1 MTEFSGR
8 ETVCEIFA
16 NLFGVAPPIV
26 VRAPGRVNLI
36 GEHTDYNEG
45 FVLPMAIDRATWIA
59 LRARDD
65 DRVMLHSLEQKEA
78 TEFCLTNLEKG
89 PVSWSEYLKGVAWAL
104 REEGYEISGW
114 EGVSACEVPMGAG
127 LSSSASFE
135 LAVARAFAE
144 VGEFAWDPTKM
155 ARLCQKAENE
165 WVGVNC
171 GIMDQMISAIG
182 VEDHAVLIDC
192 RDLSTE
198 AVPLPAGAA
207 VVVMDTGTRRGL
219 VDSAYNERRRECEKA
234 AQFFGV
240 KALRDVSLDDFEA
253 KSAGLD
259 EITRRRARHAVTE
272 NDRTQRAAAA
282 MKAGQA
288 ELLGELIDQSHE
300 SMRDDFEISSAQ
312 LDIMVRLAR
321 ESAGCF
327 GARLTGGGFAGCALA
342 LVKDEAAS
350 SFIDEVSR
358 RYAEAT
364 GLAPQLYLCRAS
376 NGAECL
382 S

>member
-1 MTEFSGR
+1 MTELSGR

-59 LRARDD
+59 LRPRDD
-65 DRVMLHSLEQKEA
+65 DTVRLHSLEQKEA
-78 TEFCLTNLEKG
+78 TEFSLTNLEKG
-89 PVSWSEYLKGVAWAL
+89 PVSWSEYPKGVAWAL
-104 REEGYEISGW
+104 REEGYELSGW
-114 EGVSACEVPMGAG
+114 EGVSTCEVPMGAG

-135 LAVARAFAE
+135 LAVARAFVE
-144 VGEFAWDPTKM
+144 VGDFAWDPKKM

-182 VEDHAVLIDC
+182 EEDHAVLIDC

-198 AVPLPAGAA
+198 TVPLPAGAA

-219 VDSAYNERRRECEKA
+219 VDSAYNARRRECEKA

-240 KALRDVSLDDFEA
+240 KSLRDVSRDDFAA

-259 EITRRRARHAVTE
+259 EVTRRRARHVVTE
-272 NDRTQRAAAA
+272 NDRTQRAALA

-288 ELLGELIDQSHE
+288 ELLGELIDQSHA
-300 SMRDDFEISSAQ
+300 SMRDDFEISSAP
-312 LDIMVRLAR
+312 LDAMVSFAR
-321 ESAGCF
+321 ESADCF
-327 GARLTGGGFAGCALA
+327 GARLTGAGFAGCALA

-364 GLAPQLYLCRAS
+364 SLAPQLYLCRAS

>member
-1 MTEFSGR
+1 MTELSGR

-59 LRARDD
+59 LRRRDD
-65 DRVMLHSLEQKEA
+65 DTVRLHSLEQKEA
-78 TEFCLTNLEKG
+78 TEFSLTNLEKG
-89 PVSWSEYLKGVAWAL
+89 PVSWSEYPKGVAWAL
-104 REEGYEISGW
+104 CEEGYEISGW
-114 EGVSACEVPMGAG
+114 EGVSTCEVPMGAG

-135 LAVARAFAE
+135 LAVARAFVE
-144 VGEFAWDPTKM
+144 VGAFAWDPKKM

-207 VVVMDTGTRRGL
+207 VMVMDTGTRRGL
-219 VDSAYNERRRECEKA
+219 VNSAYNERRRECEKA

-240 KALRDVSLDDFEA
+240 KALRDVSRDDLAA
-253 KSAGLD
+253 KGAGLD
-259 EITRRRARHAVTE
+259 EVTRHRARHVVTE

-288 ELLGELIDQSHE
+288 ELLGELFDQSHE
-300 SMRDDFEISSAQ
+300 SMRDDFEISSAP
-312 LDIMVRLAR
+312 LDAMVRLAR
-321 ESAGCF
+321 ESAGCL

-342 LVKDEAAS
+342 LVQDEAAS

-364 GLAPQLYLCRAS
+364 GLTPQLYLCRAS

>member
-1 MTEFSGR
+1 MAELSGLQTISEVFSNR
-8 ETVCEIFA
+8 
-16 NLFGVAPPIV
+16 FGTAPQYV

-36 GEHTDYNEG
+36 GEHTDYNHG

-59 LRARDD
+59 LRPRDD
-65 DRVMLHSLEQKEA
+65 DTVRLHSLEQKEA
-78 TEFCLTNLEKG
+78 IEFSLTNLEKG
-89 PVSWSEYLKGVAWAL
+89 PVSWSEYPKGVAWAL

-135 LAVARAFAE
+135 LAVARAFVE
-144 VGEFAWDPTKM
+144 VGEFAWDPAKM
-155 ARLCQKAENE
+155 ALLCQKAENQ

-171 GIMDQMISAIG
+171 GIMDQMISASG
-182 VEDHAVLIDC
+182 VEDHAILIDC

-219 VDSAYNERRRECEKA
+219 VASAYNERRRECERA
-234 AQFFGV
+234 AQFLGV
-240 KALRDVSLDDFEA
+240 KAFRDVSRDDFEA

-259 EITRRRARHAVTE
+259 EVTRRRARHVVTE
-272 NDRTQRAAAA
+272 NDRTQRAALA

-300 SMRDDFEISSAQ
+300 SMRDDFEISSAP
-312 LDIMVRLAR
+312 LDAMVRLAR
-321 ESAGCF
+321 ESAGCL

-350 SFIDEVSR
+350 SFIDDVSR

-364 GLAPQLYLCRAS
+364 SLTPQLYLCRAS